1 MKKTNILNFS
11 SSEIENRN
19 QRRILGGEPPAC
31 DCVGGPQTEQ
41 TSVKQNGNTY
51 RACYC
56 EDAGSSF
63 RTNVLVMI
71 PF

>member
-1 MKKTNILNFS
+1 MKKINMLNFS
-11 SSEIENRN
+11 SNEIENRK
-19 QRRILGGEPPAC
+19 QERILGGAPAC